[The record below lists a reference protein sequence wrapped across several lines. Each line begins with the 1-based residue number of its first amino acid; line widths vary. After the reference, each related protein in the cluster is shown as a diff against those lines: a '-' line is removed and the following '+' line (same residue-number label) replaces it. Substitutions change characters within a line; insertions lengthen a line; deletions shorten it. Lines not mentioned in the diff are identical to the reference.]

1 MTGLDI
7 NEVPEGLGDMIVPK
21 IPGDLVT
28 SVEFPPWCCHL
39 KNCLT
44 LLKQL
49 KRMRM
54 KSLRDRVDDPRSCQ
68 GSASNQEAPCSL
80 R

>member
-7 NEVPEGLGDMIVPK
+7 DEVPEGLGDMIVPK

-44 LLKQL
+44 
-49 KRMRM
+49 
-54 KSLRDRVDDPRSCQ
+54 CQ
-68 GSASNQEAPCSL
+68 AAEEDENEESA
-80 R
+80 